1 MKENKGKASF
11 RMPVDKGK
19 GKKRGILKRLGDS
32 VSGSGGGPNWM
43 VGIIVLIA
51 VFLLATF
58 LLPRCADAGEI
69 DLSWQAPTTNEDG
82 STLTDLG
89 GYTVYWYDTA
99 GGFSNPMGNLDVGN
113 VTTTTIT
120 VPSQGIVY
128 MVVTAYDT
136 SGNVSGPSNEVSADF
151 LASSVPTSLS
161 VDGVRK

>member
-1 MKENKGKASF
+1 
-11 RMPVDKGK
+11 
-19 GKKRGILKRLGDS
+19 
-32 VSGSGGGPNWM
+32 M